1 MEQSIAV
8 ATADWTRAQV
18 STEIARGEEILARPT
33 PARPAAAPSP
43 ALAGRKLPTPP
54 PWWKGDEDA
63 MRSSL
68 VAAQQLRRGR

>member
-1 MEQSIAV
+1 LDQSIAV
-8 ATADWTRAQV
+8 ATADWTRGQV
-18 STEIARGEEILARPT
+18 SAEITRGEEVLARPA
-33 PARPAAAPSP
+33 PPRPAAPAAP

-54 PWWKGDEDA
+54 PWWKGDEEA